1 MSPASGDGDAAI
13 RVTHGLVQSD
23 DVAAIEGTPTVR
35 VDDGMFTVAPPEVAV
50 TAVVTM
56 VAGQF
61 EEIVHVA

>member
-13 RVTHGLVQSD
+13 RVTQGLVQSD
-23 DVAAIEGTPTVR
+23 EVEAVEGTPTAR

-56 VAGQF
+56 VAGQCD
-61 EEIVHVA
+61 EIVHVA